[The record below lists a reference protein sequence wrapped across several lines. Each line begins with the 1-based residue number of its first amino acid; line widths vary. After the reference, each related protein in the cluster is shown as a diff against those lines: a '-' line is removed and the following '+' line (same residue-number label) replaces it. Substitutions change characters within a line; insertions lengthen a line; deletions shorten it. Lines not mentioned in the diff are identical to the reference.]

1 MCTQGLS
8 PSVNVCT
15 FSRCDVWAFP
25 LHGLERVCWRK
36 CLGWRSGWVTKSV
49 AIHTLTSHLQLNGFL
64 WRSLLR
70 IVFQSHIKSKGS
82 KQPAL
87 LWDQNQS
94 DKLHYFSSC
103 LTYYFNIQ
111 SVNSVQNHKLLEPEE
126 TKNITLPPSF
136 RSWRNGKLPRGSHLQ
151 PHEEYNWKNKFP
163 ALHSSALSFR
173 HLSLLLLITF
183 WGYKAGDSNLCDK
196 SLMARRGR

>member
-1 MCTQGLS
+1 MCAQGLS
-8 PSVNVCT
+8 PSINVCT
-15 FSRCDVWAFP
+15 FSRCNVWAFP

-70 IVFQSHIKSKGS
+70 IVFQSHIKSRGS

-87 LWDQNQS
+87 LWDQSQS
-94 DKLHYFSSC
+94 DKLHYFTSC
-103 LTYYFNIQ
+103 LTYYFNIR

-126 TKNITLPPSF
+126 TKNITLPPHFEAGEMGSF
-136 RSWRNGKLPRGSHLQ
+136 QRGVTCNHMRNTIGKTNFLPCIPG
-151 PHEEYNWKNKFP
+151 PF
-163 ALHSSALSFR
+163 HSDTWVF
-173 HLSLLLLITF
+173 
-183 WGYKAGDSNLCDK
+183 CC
-196 SLMARRGR
+196 